1 MGYKSNVS
9 AKVPTMKHLL
19 LALALS
25 GTLLMSPAHAASN
38 TFFNNLTGTW
48 SGSGKAYLSK
58 YGEIS
63 ASCRVAI
70 TGAETRVAMNGSCG
84 LLVFQRALG
93 LSIRSAGGNRYVGT
107 YTGSSTGPAK
117 LEGSLR
123 GDRLV
128 MTIKWGGLVNGDR
141 TAQMVLQRTGP
152 NSFAQ
157 TVNDRVE
164 GKNRS
169 TSRFAF
175 VRTTTQAA
183 N

>member
-1 MGYKSNVS
+1 
-9 AKVPTMKHLL
+9 MKHLF
-19 LALALS
+19 LALALTS
-25 GTLLMSPAHAASN
+25 TLFMSTARAAAD
-38 TFFNNLTGTW
+38 TFFDNLSGSW
-48 SGSGKAYLSK
+48 SGSGRAYLSK

-63 ASCRVAI
+63 AKCRVAI
-70 TGAETRVAMNGSCG
+70 TGAETRIVMNGSCG

-93 LSIRSAGGNRYVGT
+93 LSIRNAGGNMYVGT
-107 YTGSSTGPAK
+107 YTGSTTGPA
-117 LEGSLR
+117 
-123 GDRLV
+123 RLAGTLHGNRLI

-141 TAQMVLQRTGP
+141 TAQMVLERTGP

-164 GKNRS
+164 GKGRS

>member
-1 MGYKSNVS
+1 
-9 AKVPTMKHLL
+9 MKRVC
-19 LALALS
+19 LAAALS
-25 GTLLMSPAHAASN
+25 SVLLMSTAEAASN
-38 TFFNNLTGTW
+38 KFFDNLSGSW
-48 SGSGKAYLSK
+48 SGSGRAYLSK

-63 ASCRVAI
+63 ANCRVAI

-84 LLVFQRALG
+84 MLVFQRALG

-107 YTGSSTGPAK
+107 YTGSATGPAK
-117 LEGSLR
+117 LEGTLR
-123 GDRLV
+123 GDRLL
-128 MTIKWGGLVNGDR
+128 MTIIWGGLVNGDR
-141 TAQMVLQRTGP
+141 TAQMVLVRTGP

-164 GKNRS
+164 GKSRS

-175 VRTTTQAA
+175 VRANTQAA

>member
-1 MGYKSNVS
+1 
-9 AKVPTMKHLL
+9 MKRVC
-19 LALALS
+19 LAAALS
-25 GTLLMSPAHAASN
+25 TILLISTAEAASSE
-38 TFFNNLTGTW
+38 FFDNLSGSW

-63 ASCRVAI
+63 ANCRVAI
-70 TGAETRVAMNGSCG
+70 TGAETKVAMKGSCG
-84 LLVFQRALG
+84 MMVFQRALG
-93 LSIRSAGGNRYVGT
+93 LSIRNAGGNRYVGT
-107 YTGSSTGPAK
+107 YTGSSTGPAR
-117 LEGSLR
+117 LDGTLR
-123 GDRLV
+123 GDRLL

-157 TVNDRVE
+157 TVHDTVE
-164 GKNRS
+164 GKSRS

-175 VRTTTQAA
+175 VRANAQAA